1 MRSPQLEEA
10 SETPQAG
17 RHAGLLLAEILM
29 TKKARRSRMSRRASK
44 APSIYDVAR
53 EAKVSVFT
61 VSAVINKT
69 GRVSATFGRH
79 VKAAIDKLNNRQ
91 NLLAR
96 SLDKQQTHT
105 LGMVV
110 TDIAN
115 PFFPAIVRGAED
127 AAQKAG
133 YSMLLCNSD
142 DKEDKEAVYLELLI
156 SKRVDGIILNKT
168 PSALTVAQRRMLD
181 EAKVPIVLLMRT
193 CPGLKT
199 DIVQT
204 NDRLGASEA
213 ISHLARIGHKRIAF
227 VSGPLDVSN
236 ARTRRQGYCPVL
248 GQWGLEYVPQLTF
261 EGDYRIESGHRA
273 GHALLPHRPDAV
285 LVTNYLM
292 TIGFMSA
299 ADEIG
304 LRCPEDFALVSF
316 DDYPWLGCF
325 RPRLTTIELPKYELG
340 DAAVRLILERI
351 QGKRTQPVT
360 VNMLPQLRVRESCG
374 FMLYPKREAPA
385 ALHAHDKP

>member
-1 MRSPQLEEA
+1 MS
-10 SETPQAG
+10 G
-17 RHAGLLLAEILM
+17 R
-29 TKKARRSRMSRRASK
+29 TSK

-69 GRVSATFGRH
+69 GRVSATLARR
-79 VKAAIDKLNNRQ
+79 VDAAILKLNYRP

-96 SLDKQQTHT
+96 SLAKQQTHT

-127 AAQKAG
+127 TAQKAG
-133 YSMLLCNSD
+133 YSVLLCNSD
-142 DKEDKEAVYLELLI
+142 DKQEKEAVYLELLL

-168 PSALTVAQRRMLD
+168 PAALSVAQRRMLA
-181 EAKVPIVLLMRT
+181 EAKIPIVLLMRT

-204 NDRLGASEA
+204 DDRQGAIEA
-213 ISHLARIGHKRIAF
+213 ISHLARIGHKRIGF
-227 VSGPLDVSN
+227 VSGPLHVSN
-236 ARTRRQGYCPVL
+236 ARARLQGYRKAL
-248 GQWGLEYVPQLTF
+248 EADGLEYLPELTF

-273 GHALLPHRPDAV
+273 GLALLPRRPDAV

-292 TIGFMSA
+292 AVGFMSA

-304 LRCPEDFALVSF
+304 MRCPEDFALVSF

-325 RPRLTTIELPKYELG
+325 HPRLTTIELPKYELG
-340 DAAVRLILERI
+340 DTAVQLLLERI
-351 QGKRTQPVT
+351 QSKRSQPVT
-360 VNMLPQLRVRESCG
+360 VNLATQLRVRESCG
-374 FMLYPKREAPA
+374 FMLHSRKEPA
-385 ALHAHDKP
+385 TVSGKKTGS